1 MCVVSI
7 HVQYQLYPRDMFMYT
22 EGDALRPVRCGVR
35 MFAVRT
41 PNMPKVCVYIHTA
54 LHSAWPGFGV
64 QAERRDEKAGPL

>member
-1 MCVVSI
+1 MSF
-7 HVQYQLYPRDMFMYT
+7 QYMYQLYPRDMFMYT

-41 PNMPKVCVYIHTA
+41 PNMPKVCVYIQLYTA
-54 LHSAWPGFGV
+54 HGPVLAS